1 MKKFLRQL
9 ITISLSVLFLSLFQV
24 FRPALSAGDIVLKAL
39 DTTAG
44 QPALIML
51 TGKPKEMID
60 LTVSNPFQSVIK
72 QKFQLSDKGVLQYWY
87 PASQVA
93 GQYAIEYKGLKTT
106 FQVFPG
112 ASEAKASLVDLSD
125 YTAFVGETIDGRL
138 TLKDHFGNLIKGREL
153 AFSLKGSGD
162 FSCKNSC
169 VTNQQGSLRFTVSS
183 TKPGL
188 KTLVLVD
195 KTTQTKVMQ
204 EELGFIPVM
213 ASAAKSSSF
222 QSSFPDFSQDD
233 YIPIFDPLKAK
244 ADAKGG
250 NFDSFQTAYQIPS
263 TFRYLSADLVDGA
276 QQVAKQDDTSK
287 SLNALV
293 ESATVAVKPVQK
305 NSGFEIVLGTDPT
318 KKFESPVSVT
328 ANSALDLVVRAVDDK
343 GNLKKS
349 YTGTLQ
355 LQLTPKGPLLPADYT
370 FSPLDQGAPVFE
382 LALVLPS
389 GKYTLTATDKDNPDL
404 KGQLEITSQPAG
416 RTALNNTNIVL
427 SLDSPVSNSFY
438 SKNVVVQ
445 GTTNTDN
452 TDISIKETGKEIKKI
467 SVDTDKK
474 FNALLDLGDGKHSLE
489 ITATYLVDGSV
500 ATTNVDFEVDHTA
513 PVITK
518 VHSDLAPVRAG
529 KSFQM
534 IVEAEAGAILKAFI
548 NNRAYEFTSSATS
561 YTLNADAPL
570 DTGDFPIT
578 LQISDKFGNSDT
590 SEKVATLK
598 VTPALSEI
606 KNLFGIPG
614 LGTMT
619 LAWDPIVDAA
629 SYAVSFGTDQ
639 IQTTQTNKIT
649 IEKLSAD
656 EAYVFTVTAKDSLG
670 QDASLPT
677 ASKSLSPLADP
688 NAKKLVHAAA
698 EEGVQ
703 TTPKRH
709 TQSGPEVY
717 IFVLASFLLLNLY
730 GHIRKN
736 FLS

>member
-1 MKKFLRQL
+1 MKKFFRTC
-9 ITISLSVLFLSLFQV
+9 ITISVSVLFLSLFQAV
-24 FRPALSAGDIVLKAL
+24 RPALSAGDIVLKAL

-51 TGKPKEMID
+51 TGKPKELID
-60 LTVSNPFQSVIK
+60 LAITNPFLSVIR

-87 PASQVA
+87 PVSQVA
-93 GQYAIEYKGLKTT
+93 GEYFVEYKGLKTS
-106 FQVFPG
+106 FHVA
-112 ASEAKASLVDLSD
+112 ASIPDTKSSLVDLSD
-125 YTAFVGETIDGRL
+125 YTASVGQTIDGRV
-138 TLKDHFGNLIKGREL
+138 TLKDHFGNLLKGREL
-153 AFSLKGSGD
+153 SFKMKGSGD

-169 VTNQQGSLRFTVSS
+169 VSNQQGTLRFSVSS

-188 KTLVLVD
+188 KTLVLFD
-195 KTTQTKVMQ
+195 TTTQTKVMQ
-204 EELGFIPVM
+204 EEIGFIPVISSP
-213 ASAAKSSSF
+213 SA
-222 QSSFPDFSQDD
+222 FSQDD
-233 YIPIFDPLKAK
+233 YLPIFDPLKAK

-250 NFDSFQTAYQIPS
+250 NSDSFQMAYQIPS
-263 TFRYLSADLVDGA
+263 TFRYLSADLVDST
-276 QQVAKQDDTSK
+276 QQVAKQDDAGK

-293 ESATVAVKPVQK
+293 ESAVVAVKPQEK
-305 NSGFEIVLGTDPT
+305 NTGFEIVLGTDPT

-355 LQLTPKGPLLPADYT
+355 FQLNPKGPLLPSDYT

-404 KGQLEITSQPAG
+404 KGQLEISSKPAG

-438 SKNVVVQ
+438 SKNVAVQ

-452 TDISIKETGKEIKKI
+452 TDISIKEAGKEIKKI
-467 SVDTDKK
+467 SVDTNKK

-500 ATTNVDFEVDHTA
+500 ATTTVDLEVDHTA
-513 PVITK
+513 PIISK
-518 VHSDLAPVRAG
+518 VYSDIAPVRAG
-529 KSFQM
+529 KTFQM
-534 IVEAEAGAILKAFI
+534 IVEAEAAATLKAFI
-548 NNRAYEFTSSATS
+548 NNRAYEFTSSGTT
-561 YTLNADAPL
+561 YTLKADAPL
-570 DTGDFPIT
+570 DTGDFSIT

-598 VTPALSEI
+598 VTPALTEI

-614 LGTMT
+614 MGTMT
-619 LAWDPIVDAA
+619 LAWDPIADAA
-629 SYAVSFGTDQ
+629 SYTVSFGTDQ
-639 IQTTQTNKIT
+639 AQTTPTNKIT
-649 IEKLSAD
+649 VEKLSAD

-677 ASKSLSPLADP
+677 ASKSLSPLVDP
-688 NAKKLVHAAA
+688 NAKKLTHASAD
-698 EEGVQ
+698 EGVK

-730 GHIRKN
+730 GHIRKA